1 MNRYFHVAFFVVAAL
16 GLSAP
21 GRADPT
27 WWATTRAYQTTAY
40 NQTGFEMRLR
50 DDRRYDHLVFSVYN
64 NFPGPHIPTA
74 AYQGPDTFVT
84 FQGDSWIAPNP
95 SVYHD
100 FGVAG
105 DGPAA
110 DLRTASWTRDVGGT
124 TVRSQVP
131 IMPWTFVV
139 GTLWAQITIHN
150 PDPGNPVYNS
160 GAFYA
165 PSVSPDI
172 TQDVGNIPEPA
183 NLISIPQITGVFAPG
198 ESRTV
203 EIPLASLGGVIGFY
217 SAASF
222 GTSPGSE
229 ADMGI
234 TWMGGVVPG
243 PSTLMLMGAGL
254 MLGARRRMR

>member
-1 MNRYFHVAFFVVAAL
+1 MNRYFHAASFLLAAL
-16 GLSAP
+16 ALSAP

-50 DDRRYDHLVFSVYN
+50 DDRRYDHLVFSSYN
-64 NFPGPHIPTA
+64 GFPSEYCTA
-74 AYQGPDTFVT
+74 LYQVPDTWVT
-84 FQGDSWIAPNP
+84 FQGNSWIAP
-95 SVYHD
+95 SSLYHD

-110 DLRTASWTRDVGGT
+110 DLHTASWTRVVGGT
-124 TVRSQVP
+124 TVRAQAP

-139 GTLWAQITIHN
+139 GTLWAQVTIHN

-165 PSVSPDI
+165 PSCPPDI
-172 TQDVGNIPEPA
+172 MQDVGNIPLPA
-183 NLISIPQITGVFAPG
+183 NLISIPQFTGVFAPG

-203 EIPLASLGGVIGFY
+203 ELPLASLGGVIGFY

-229 ADMGI
+229 TDMAI
-234 TWMGGVVPG
+234 TWMGGVVPA
-243 PSTLMLMGAGL
+243 PSALSLLAAGL
-254 MLGARRRMR
+254 MLGVRRRTR